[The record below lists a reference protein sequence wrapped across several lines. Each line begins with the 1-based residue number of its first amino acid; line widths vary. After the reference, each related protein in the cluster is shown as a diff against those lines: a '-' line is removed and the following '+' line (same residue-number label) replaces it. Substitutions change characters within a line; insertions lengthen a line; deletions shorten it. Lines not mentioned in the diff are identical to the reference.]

1 MNTDRSATIDRSA
14 VGGRVDVPRRATA
27 LLLLVEGLLLFAP
40 AVVLGA
46 AVGWPASLGE
56 PAATVLPQV
65 AENEVALRFGYVLYL
80 AYSALFLPVALWAT
94 ATFAPGRQDSRVV
107 RLGLAFAALS
117 TAARCIGIVRWLTT
131 MPDLAHDWQAGVHRD
146 AIEVQYDALN
156 SFAGGVGELLGV
168 SLFAAG
174 WLLCLA
180 KVADI
185 PVWLKGFT
193 VLTAAALALPLVE
206 LLGVDAGALI
216 SVGSGT
222 VQLWFLVAAVHV
234 VRSGRRSRHPAA

>member
-1 MNTDRSATIDRSA
+1 M
-14 VGGRVDVPRRATA
+14 
-27 LLLLVEGLLLFAP
+27 LLLVEGLLLFVP
-40 AVVLGA
+40 LVILGA
-46 AVGWPASLGE
+46 AVDWPASLGE
-56 PAATVLPQV
+56 PAAAVLPRV
-65 AENEVALRFGYVLYL
+65 AENETALRLGYVLYL

-94 ATFAPGRQDSRVV
+94 VTLAPDRQDSRPA

-117 TAARCIGIVRWLTT
+117 ALARCVGIVRWLTT
-131 MPDLAHDWQAGVHRD
+131 MPDLAHGWQEGGNRE

-180 KVADI
+180 GIADL
-185 PVWLKGFT
+185 PAWLRGFT

-216 SVGSGT
+216 SVGSAT
-222 VQLWFLVAAVHV
+222 VQVWFLVAAVYV
-234 VRSGRRSRHPAA
+234 FRSARGSRRSVA

>member
-1 MNTDRSATIDRSA
+1 MA
-14 VGGRVDVPRRATA
+14 A
-27 LLLLVEGLLLFAP
+27 LLLLVEGVLLFLP
-40 AVVLGA
+40 VVVLGA
-46 AVGWPASLGE
+46 AVDWPASLGE

-65 AENEVALRFGYVLYL
+65 AANETALRLGYVAYL
-80 AYSALFLPVALWAT
+80 AYSALFLPVALWTT
-94 ATFAPGRQDSRVV
+94 AALARGRSDSRVA

-117 TAARCIGIVRWLTT
+117 ALARCVGIVRWLTT
-131 MPDLAHDWQAGVHRD
+131 MPDLARAWQSGAHRE
-146 AIEVQYDALN
+146 AVQVQYDALN

-180 KVADI
+180 RVAEI
-185 PVWLKGFT
+185 PLWLKGFT

-216 SVGSGT
+216 SVGSGA
-222 VQLWFLVAAVHV
+222 VQVWFLVAAAHV
-234 VRSGRRSRHPAA
+234 IRKRAD